1 MLNKLK
7 NAAAGAKAK
16 VKETADKASQAIGEN
31 LAVVN
36 VDELKA
42 KAASAIEENAAAFAK
57 YFSESKL
64 VEKLQKTAK
73 AAGATV
79 LYPAM
84 MLWKLFQSDSVP
96 AGKKTLIVGA
106 LGYFILPIDL
116 IPDALL
122 GTGYA
127 DDAAA
132 LMACLKAVLE
142 NITTDVPLVAKKELH
157 DLMGDFDDSTLDA
170 IDKVLKV
177 GNKIVN

>member
-1 MLNKLK
+1 MFNKLK
-7 NAAAGAKAK
+7 NIAADATAK
-16 VKETADKASQAIGEN
+16 VKDAAEKAAPANLTA
-31 LAVVN
+31 VN
-36 VDELKA
+36 VEELKA
-42 KAASAIEENAAAFAK
+42 KAVSAIEENADAFAK

-64 VEKLQKTAK
+64 VDKLQKTAK

-84 MLWKLFQSDSVP
+84 MLWKLFKSDSVP
-96 AGKKTLIVGA
+96 TGKKTLIIGA

-122 GTGYA
+122 GVGYA

-142 NITTDVPLVAKKELH
+142 NITTDIPVEAKKELH
-157 DLMGDFDDSTLDA
+157 GLMGDFDENSLEA
-170 IDKVLKV
+170 IDKVINV
-177 GNKIVN
+177 SNKIVN